1 VGLNNAT
8 VQLWDSQS
16 LRLVWQFDYLR
27 SLALFSNTFL
37 HVLVV

>member
-16 LRLVWQFDYLR
+16 LRLVWEFDNIR
-27 SLALFSNTFL
+27 SLVLILNTFL